1 MIPISSSDTNEFN
14 LNMAFKSHLNMA
26 FVTKNNLVTLLSFF
40 LLNTY

>member
-14 LNMAFKSHLNMA
+14 LEF
-26 FVTKNNLVTLLSFF
+26 KNNLVTLLSFF